1 MVKAN
6 CVRPVVE
13 MPVHYGRAGDHCL
26 EIALSREEEE
36 DGQTVF

>member
-1 MVKAN
+1 M
-6 CVRPVVE
+6 RPVVE

-36 DGQTVF
+36 EDGQTVF